1 MIRPTVQKL
10 RAASDMLELIRT
22 MTSTEGLAETLEAAT
37 AEGEALDQREADIQ
51 AREAAIDT
59 RIAEVEAAEEL
70 SNQNRKKADELL
82 AAAQKAN
89 EDATAIAADLDKERG
104 RIAGR
109 DVELSVRSDEL
120 ASDQRKLER
129 QPKALDDREAKTLE
143 AEAALAER
151 EAALAE
157 RETKLRALI
166 EG

>member
-1 MIRPTVQKL
+1 MIQPTVQKL

-22 MTSTEGLAETLEAAT
+22 MTTSKGLAETLEAAT
-37 AEGEALDQREADIQ
+37 AEREVLDQREADIQ

-59 RIAEVEAAEEL
+59 RIAEIEALEEL

-89 EDATAIAADLDKERG
+89 EDAAIVAADLDKERG

-120 ASDQRKLER
+120 ASDQRKLALKL
-129 QPKALDDREAKTLE
+129 KALDDREAKMLE

-157 RETKLRALI
+157 REAKLRALI
-166 EG
+166 GG